1 MSSERKKD
9 NPDKY
14 QPITDRAKAAVM
26 EFGIHPKDRQ
36 DRRIF
41 SRIGPNAPYPMAAV
55 GPVYDYIENLLS
67 AEITEDPKTGELIFT
82 PPKEKTNSFTEKI
95 ITDLL
100 LLSPAVNGRRVE
112 LAYDM
117 VKNMNRPS
125 NNFMAGLMGLGDRDE
140 EVITEEV
147 PENE

>member
-1 MSSERKKD
+1 MSSGRKQD

-26 EFGIHPKDRQ
+26 EFGIHPKNPQ
-36 DRRIF
+36 DKRIF
-41 SRIGPNAPYPMAAV
+41 SHIGASAAYPMAAV
-55 GPVYDYIENLLS
+55 GPIYDYIENLLS
-67 AEITEDPKTGELIFT
+67 AQITEDEDTEELIFT
-82 PPKEKTNSFTEKI
+82 PPKEKKNSFTERI
-95 ITDLL
+95 IDDLL

-125 NNFMAGLMGLGDRDE
+125 NNFMAGLMGLGDRNE